1 MPPKAERKPRSFMK
15 TCHSSGA
22 AMRSAQRCRDAQ
34 RLAGA
39 QLTCGIASAFQHF
52 RRRGSCVERGLEI
65 SHFIFML
72 CWLTSQETTFHLKYE
87 LF

>member
-39 QLTCGIASAFQHF
+39 RTAHVRGCKALLVDVDVTC
-52 RRRGSCVERGLEI
+52 
-65 SHFIFML
+65 
-72 CWLTSQETTFHLKYE
+72 Y
-87 LF
+87 

>member
-39 QLTCGIASAFQHF
+39 QLTCGIASASTVPTELYF
-52 RRRGSCVERGLEI
+52 RAARNI
-65 SHFIFML
+65 
-72 CWLTSQETTFHLKYE
+72 
-87 LF
+87 

>member
-39 QLTCGIASAFQHF
+39 RARQHTSGVAKHF
-52 RRRGSCVERGLEI
+52 WWTWM
-65 SHFIFML
+65 SHLSKVAHLMIYVQIL
-72 CWLTSQETTFHLKYE
+72 CAPHVRNKVFVSSQV
-87 LF
+87 